1 MKIPDVKNVK
11 TAKRY
16 ASALYE
22 SANGLNNVPG
32 VYNDIIFVEETIR
45 TNKCLS
51 DFLANPAIS
60 VADKKDVIK
69 KLFTKH
75 ISQTTF
81 DFLNLLADN
90 SRISIISEIVN
101 EYSKLYNAEKNI
113 VVARIITAVEMN
125 AEQKII
131 LLNKLGAKLKKQIEP
146 EYVINKDIIG
156 GITVEI
162 GDKTIDCS
170 IKAKFTN
177 MKQQLVKGNKY
188 GNN

>member
-1 MKIPDVKNVK
+1 MKIPDIKNVK

-16 ASALYE
+16 ANALYE
-22 SANGLNNVPG
+22 SANVLNNVPN
-32 VYNDIIFVEETIR
+32 VYNDLIFVEETIR
-45 TNKCLS
+45 TNKQLAE
-51 DFLANPAIS
+51 FFANPVIT
-60 VADKKDVIK
+60 VNDKKDVID
-69 KLFTKH
+69 KLFSKH
-75 ISQTTF
+75 ISTTTS
-81 DFLNLLADN
+81 DFLNLLADS
-90 SRISIISEIVN
+90 SRISIISEILN
-101 EYSKLYNAEKNI
+101 EYSQLYNIEKNI
-113 VVARIITAVEMN
+113 AVARIITAVEMKP
-125 AEQKII
+125 EQKVI

-146 EYVINKDIIG
+146 EYIINKDIIG